1 MGNSPQNAPKVSS
14 YVSSFPAC
22 PFSHPFPEVRYVRS
36 TAGDETSGKS
46 ACAQLLQAR
55 GE

>member
-22 PFSHPFPEVRYVRS
+22 PFSPFPVARHVRS
-36 TAGDETSGKS
+36 TAGDETLGKS
-46 ACAQLLQAR
+46 ACAQLLQAW
-55 GE
+55 GK